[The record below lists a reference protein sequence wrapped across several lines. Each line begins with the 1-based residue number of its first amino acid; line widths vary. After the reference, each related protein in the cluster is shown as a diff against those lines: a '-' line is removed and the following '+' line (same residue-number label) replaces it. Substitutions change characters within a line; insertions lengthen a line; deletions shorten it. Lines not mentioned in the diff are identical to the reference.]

1 MPDLK
6 HLLESHKLQSTSLLR
21 GVELGSIEDL
31 LQDCPIQEL
40 EKDDVLISAGQPNR
54 FLYLLLSGRLRIHLK
69 ELTLPPIVILEPGE
83 VAGELSVI
91 DCQLTSAY
99 VVAHEDCR
107 LLVLDEETIWSLVES
122 YPIVARNLLFVLS
135 KRLRHGNVVIETS
148 LLERVS
154 EEELEDFQP
163 QEVQEGNRV
172 LEEEIGGETNG
183 IYLSATAYV
192 LVSIRRAEE
201 RKRPDIKLGEELVKQ
216 MIDSISESSALL
228 LLATDRRQ
236 EFSLTAHSINVA
248 ILSLRLA
255 QTLKYDLHKQVR
267 VGIAALLHE
276 IGVVLL
282 PKGMIYQT
290 GQVSPQVRQ
299 RPAYG
304 AKLLQELC
312 PEYDWLA
319 ETVGQV
325 YEREDGSG
333 SPLGLEGESIR
344 EEAKILG
351 VVDVF
356 EACIHDRPYR
366 KASTGYQFLHEL
378 IRGETKSFSEQIVK
392 ALIASFS
399 LYPYNEYVVLNTHEL
414 GQVVAVNAANLSHPV
429 IKILYDRKGRLLD
442 EPREIDLAQN
452 SSLFITKAIPYHEL
466 PRAG

>member
-6 HLLESHKLQSTSLLR
+6 HLLESHELQSTSLLR
-21 GVELGSIEDL
+21 GIELESIEEL

-40 EKDDVLISAGQPNR
+40 EKDDVLISAGQSNR

-69 ELTLPPIVILEPGE
+69 ELTSPPIAILEPGE
-83 VAGELSVI
+83 VAGKISVI
-91 DCQLTSAY
+91 DPQLTLAF

-107 LLVLDEETIWSLVES
+107 LLVLDEKTISLLVDT
-122 YPIVARNLLFVLS
+122 YPIVARNLLSVLAQ
-135 KRLRHGNVVIETS
+135 RLRHGNVVIETS

-163 QEVQEGNRV
+163 QEVQESNGV
-172 LEEEIGGETNG
+172 ETDG

-192 LVSIRRAEE
+192 LLSIRRAEE
-201 RKRPDIKLGEELVKQ
+201 RKRPDIKRGEELVKRI
-216 MIDSISESSALL
+216 IDSIAESSALL

-236 EFSLTAHSINVA
+236 EFSLSTHSVNVA

-255 QTLKYDLHKQVR
+255 QTLKYDLQKQVR
-267 VGIAALLHE
+267 VGLAALLHE

-290 GQVSPQVRQ
+290 GQASPQVRQ
-299 RPAYG
+299 RSVSG

-325 YEREDGSG
+325 NERENGSG
-333 SPLGLEGESIR
+333 VPLGLEGESIR

-351 VVDVF
+351 IVSVF
-356 EACIHDRPYR
+356 EGCIHDRPYR
-366 KASTGYQFLHEL
+366 KASTGYQLLLEL
-378 IRGETKSFSEQIVK
+378 TRGETKGFSDHIVK
-392 ALIASFS
+392 ALVRSFS
-399 LYPYNEYVVLNTHEL
+399 LYPYNEYVLLNTDQVA
-414 GQVVAVNAANLSHPV
+414 QVVAINAEHLSRPV
-429 IKILYDRKGRLLD
+429 VKILYDSKGRPLD
-442 EPREIDLAQN
+442 KPRESNLAQH

-466 PRAG
+466 PRAC

>member
-1 MPDLK
+1 ML
-6 HLLESHKLQSTSLLR
+6 
-21 GVELGSIEDL
+21 
-31 LQDCPIQEL
+31 
-40 EKDDVLISAGQPNR
+40 
-54 FLYLLLSGRLRIHLK
+54 
-69 ELTLPPIVILEPGE
+69 
-83 VAGELSVI
+83 
-91 DCQLTSAY
+91 
-99 VVAHEDCR
+99 
-107 LLVLDEETIWSLVES
+107 
-122 YPIVARNLLFVLS
+122 
-135 KRLRHGNVVIETS
+135 
-148 LLERVS
+148 
-154 EEELEDFQP
+154 
-163 QEVQEGNRV
+163 

-183 IYLSATAYV
+183 IYLGATAYV

-201 RKRPDIKLGEELVKQ
+201 RKRPDIKPGEELVKQ

-236 EFSLTAHSINVA
+236 EFSLSAHSINVA

-255 QTLKYDLHKQVR
+255 QTLKYDLQKQVR

-282 PKGMIYQT
+282 PKAMIYQT

-333 SPLGLEGESIR
+333 FPLGLEGESIR

-351 VVDVF
+351 IVDVF
-356 EACIHDRPYR
+356 EAGIHDRPYR
-366 KASTGYQFLHEL
+366 KASTGYQLLQEL
-378 IRGETKSFSEQIVK
+378 TRGDTKSFSDQIVK

-399 LYPYNEYVVLNTHEL
+399 VYPYNEYVVLNTGEL
-414 GQVVAVNAANLSHPV
+414 GQVVAVNAENLSRPV
-429 IKILYDRKGRLLD
+429 IKILYDRKGRPLD
-442 EPREIDLAQN
+442 EPRETDLVQN
-452 SSLFITKAIPYHEL
+452 SSLFITKAVTYHEL
-466 PRAG
+466 PSAG

>member
-6 HLLESHKLQSTSLLR
+6 HLLESHELQSTSLLR
-21 GVELGSIEDL
+21 GIELESIEEL

-40 EKDDVLISAGQPNR
+40 EKDDVLISAGQSNR

-69 ELTLPPIVILEPGE
+69 ELTSPPIAILEPGE
-83 VAGELSVI
+83 VAGKISVI
-91 DCQLTSAY
+91 DPQLTLAF

-107 LLVLDEETIWSLVES
+107 LLVLDEKTISLLVDT
-122 YPIVARNLLFVLS
+122 YPIVARNLLSVLAQ
-135 KRLRHGNVVIETS
+135 RLRHGNVVIETS

-163 QEVQEGNRV
+163 QEVQESNGV
-172 LEEEIGGETNG
+172 ETDG

-192 LVSIRRAEE
+192 LLSIRRAEE
-201 RKRPDIKLGEELVKQ
+201 RKRPDIK
-216 MIDSISESSALL
+216 SSALL

-236 EFSLTAHSINVA
+236 EFSLSTHSVNVA

-255 QTLKYDLHKQVR
+255 QTLKYDLQKQVR
-267 VGIAALLHE
+267 VGLAALLHE

-290 GQVSPQVRQ
+290 GQASPQVRQ
-299 RPAYG
+299 RSVSG

-325 YEREDGSG
+325 NERENGSG
-333 SPLGLEGESIR
+333 VPLGLEGENIR

-351 VVDVF
+351 IVSVF
-356 EACIHDRPYR
+356 EGCIHDRPYR
-366 KASTGYQFLHEL
+366 KASTGYQLLLEL
-378 IRGETKSFSEQIVK
+378 TRGETKGFSDLIVK
-392 ALIASFS
+392 ALVRSFS
-399 LYPYNEYVVLNTHEL
+399 LYPYNEYVLLNTDQVA
-414 GQVVAVNAANLSHPV
+414 QVVAINAENLSRPV
-429 IKILYDRKGRLLD
+429 VKILYDSKGRPLD
-442 EPREIDLAQN
+442 KPRESNLAQH

-466 PRAG
+466 PRAC

>member
-6 HLLESHKLQSTSLLR
+6 HLLESHELQSTSLLR

-54 FLYLLLSGRLRIHLK
+54 LLYLLLSGRLRIHLK
-69 ELTLPPIVILEPGE
+69 KLTLPPIVILEPGE

-163 QEVQEGNRV
+163 QEVQESNRV
-172 LEEEIGGETNG
+172 LEEEIGRETNG

-201 RKRPDIKLGEELVKQ
+201 RKRPDIKPGEELVKQ

-236 EFSLTAHSINVA
+236 EFSLSAHSINVA

-255 QTLKYDLHKQVR
+255 QTLKYDLQKQVR

-366 KASTGYQFLHEL
+366 KASTGYQLLHEL

-399 LYPYNEYVVLNTHEL
+399 LYPYNEYVVLNTREL
-414 GQVVAVNAANLSHPV
+414 GQVVAVNAENLSRPV

-442 EPREIDLAQN
+442 EPRETDLAQN